1 VSRIHPLFHVSQL
14 KKNLGASVQVQ
25 HQMPSTA
32 VEQIIEPELILRRRM
47 TKQSNQAVA
56 QVLVKWKHL
65 LEDEA
70 TWENYRALIR
80 RFPKFDL
87 ETRSISSGE
96 Y

>member
-1 VSRIHPLFHVSQL
+1 
-14 KKNLGASVQVQ
+14 
-25 HQMPSTA
+25 
-32 VEQIIEPELILRRRM
+32 M